1 MPDTSNWN
9 RCILQYYKWLSGNLS
24 INRMLKFSRASD
36 LYSSR
41 YLTIKF

>member
-1 MPDTSNWN
+1 MRIND
-9 RCILQYYKWLSGNLS
+9 NLEIYPLIES
-24 INRMLKFSRASD
+24 KISRASD